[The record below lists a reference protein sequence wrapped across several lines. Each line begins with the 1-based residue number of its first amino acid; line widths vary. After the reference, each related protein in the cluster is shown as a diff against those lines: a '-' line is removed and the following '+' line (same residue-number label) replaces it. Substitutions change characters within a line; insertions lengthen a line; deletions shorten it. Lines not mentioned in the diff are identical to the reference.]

1 MNYFEHHIG
10 DYDEATSHLTAC
22 EDGIYCRLIRKYM
35 AKEQPLPN
43 DLPALQRLVR
53 ARTREEKNA
62 VASVLTEFF
71 ILLDDG
77 FHQKTCDEAI
87 EKFRAG
93 EPEREVKKANEDNR
107 LKRHREERA
116 ALFRKLTEAGEHAP
130 WNIAM
135 AELREMVKRVEAR
148 HAETQLPPFPATAP
162 ATPAT
167 ATQSPST
174 NTQYPVVNLKTFSPT
189 GDSDKPAHEDSD
201 AFLGAAA
208 VSVALIGWER
218 DRNKAAR
225 GINASHPT
233 VIELSEMH
241 VSLDELRKAYDMAV
255 ADRLATEDPNPVNAG
270 FVKSFVV
277 KVRNPPK
284 PRPKADNWHT
294 TEPATDR
301 KAAELGIT
309 PRPGENYTAL
319 RDRMWSEIRRRETQG
334 VPA

>member
-35 AKEQPLPN
+35 AKEQPLVD

-62 VASVLTEFF
+62 VASILTEFF
-71 ILLDDG
+71 YLSEG
-77 FHQKTCDEAI
+77 AWHQKTCDEAI
-87 EKFRAG
+87 ERFRAG

-135 AELREMVKRVEAR
+135 GELREMVKRIESRAL
-148 HAETQLPPFPATAP
+148 ETPVPPFPATAP

-167 ATQSPST
+167 ATQAPST
-174 NTQYPVVNLKTFSPT
+174 KHQSPVLKPNPKAGGT
-189 GDSDKPAHEDSD
+189 GDSGDLGED
-201 AFLGAAA
+201 APLAAA
-208 VSVALIGWER
+208 EISISLISWER
-218 DRNKAAR
+218 QRNKAAR
-225 GINASHPT
+225 GIAASNQQ
-233 VIELSEMH
+233 VIDLAELH
-241 VSLDELRKAYDMAV
+241 VTADELRRAYDMAI
-255 ADRLATEDPNPVNAG
+255 ADRQATEDPNPVNAG
-270 FVKSFVV
+270 FIRVFID

-284 PRPKADNWHT
+284 PRPKVVSWWVSNDSM
-294 TEPATDR
+294 
-301 KAAELGIT
+301 KAKAKELGI
-309 PRPGENYTAL
+309 PDARAGEEPAAF
-319 RDRMWSEIRRRETQG
+319 RDRIQKAIDAKEY
-334 VPA
+334 A